1 MSHAEPIYSS
11 LATDPV
17 LGEIVELF
25 VDEIPDR
32 IGTLKLQATAKDWD
46 GLGRTAH
53 QLKGALGSHGFH
65 EGTPAAKMLETAVR
79 DELPESRI
87 LEALDEMIDLCRRL
101 TAGTP
106 PAANSEK
113 TPSDR

>member
-1 MSHAEPIYSS
+1 MSRTEPIYSS

-17 LGEIVELF
+17 LGEIVQMF

-65 EGTPAAKMLETAVR
+65 ECTPAAKMLETAVR
-79 DELPESRI
+79 EGFPEAEI
-87 LEALDEMIDLCRRL
+87 LEALKEMVEMCGCLR
-101 TAGTP
+101 AGSP
-106 PAANSEK
+106 
-113 TPSDR
+113 